1 MTLLQ
6 SALPMKINSQST
18 VYRKIAIT
26 GGPSGGKTTLIE
38 ALKKEFGQKV
48 KIVPEAASI
57 LYKGGFPRIKSYDG
71 YFHAQKAIYATQKEL
86 EDLRCKTNPDALIV
100 CDRGSLD
107 SLAYW
112 PDNEEH
118 FYETVHSDRK
128 KELARYDWIIH
139 LDTAT
144 EPDYDSSNPIRTEDF
159 HEALLLNEKIK
170 KSWEGHP
177 QRIIITAENDFF
189 TKMRK
194 ATNVIQAILNN
205 KSFEEILEMT

>member
-1 MTLLQ
+1 MI
-6 SALPMKINSQST
+6 S
-18 VYRKIAIT
+18 KIAIT

-38 ALKKEFGQKV
+38 AIKKEFGQKV
-48 KIVPEAASI
+48 KVVPEAASI

-86 EDLRCKTNPDALIV
+86 EELREKTNPESLIV

-107 SLAYW
+107 ALAYW
-112 PDNEEH
+112 PDTEEH
-118 FYETVHSDRK
+118 FYKTVHTTR
-128 KELARYDWIIH
+128 ETEIARYQWIIH

-144 EPDYDSSNPIRTEDF
+144 EPDYDSSNPVRTEDF

-177 QRIIITAENDFF
+177 QRVIISSENDFF
-189 TKMRK
+189 SKMRK
-194 ATNVIQAILNN
+194 ATQVIAAILEK
-205 KSFEEILEMT
+205 KSFLEISQIK

>member
-1 MTLLQ
+1 MTLSQ
-6 SALPMKINSQST
+6 SALLMKINSQET
-18 VYRKIAIT
+18 IYRKIAIT

-38 ALKKEFGQKV
+38 AIKKEFGQKV

-86 EDLRCKTNPDALIV
+86 EELRCKTNPEALIV

-118 FYETVHSDRK
+118 FYRTIHSNRQQ
-128 KELARYDWIIH
+128 ELARYDWIIH